1 MTIVTSECNQ
11 GGNGEKR
18 HADRTSEPIRFLS
31 FLPYSSEQYR
41 RFRTS
46 IFVLVARPAT
56 LSVRDTQCR
65 TSRRVVT
72 DASYP

>member
-1 MTIVTSECNQ
+1 MQ
-11 GGNGEKR
+11 RRGRGNVGEYL
-18 HADRTSEPIRFLS
+18 ALP
-31 FLPYSSEQYR
+31 FLPYSNEQCR

-72 DASYP
+72 DASYYP

>member
-1 MTIVTSECNQ
+1 MTVVISASNQ
-11 GGNGEKR
+11 GGDREKN
-18 HADRTSEPIRFLS
+18 AGKNISFLS
-31 FLPYSSEQYR
+31 YPNEQYR
-41 RFRTS
+41 RFRSS

-72 DASYP
+72 DASYYP

>member
-1 MTIVTSECNQ
+1 MTVVISACNQ
-11 GGNGEKR
+11 GGDREKN
-18 HADRTSEPIRFLS
+18 AGKNISFLS
-31 FLPYSSEQYR
+31 YPKYR
-41 RFRTS
+41 RFRSS

-72 DASYP
+72 DASYYP